1 MDNFSNSKIFPI
13 NSHPTQQFQG
23 RTASVNVRND
33 AEIRPVTNPGYQ
45 SNTSRNGRYNHN
57 NQFGYSQPR
66 REYTSR
72 YPSREPRPYHASQPG
87 PIPQSDYYREKPQP
101 DPNFRQTF
109 VRNSQTIKESYL
121 AVVGQTLYGWMKGN
135 KQEQVQSFMHLMSS
149 VDYALNSIPRYKT
162 TVPVYFNRCD
172 PDVRE
177 LLKNT
182 VPFLSIPSYITY
194 KIIEDAPYSYVDE
207 SGQTVEG
214 TKNLIL
220 FRYKDVDHHE

>member
-1 MDNFSNSKIFPI
+1 MDNFSNSKISPI
-13 NSHPTQQFQG
+13 NSYPTQQFQG
-23 RTASVNVRND
+23 HSAPVSSRSD
-33 AEIRPVTNPGYQ
+33 AEIHPMTDPSYQNAPG
-45 SNTSRNGRYNHN
+45 RNDRYSHN
-57 NQFGYSQPR
+57 SQFGYSQPR
-66 REYTSR
+66 REYVSR
-72 YPSREPRPYHASQPG
+72 YPSREPQPYHAPQPG

-109 VRNSQTIKESYL
+109 V
-121 AVVGQTLYGWMKGN
+121 GQTLYGWMKGN
-135 KQEQVQSFMHLMSS
+135 KQEQVQSFMHLMGS

-172 PDVRE
+172 LEVRE

>member
-1 MDNFSNSKIFPI
+1 MDNFSNSKISPI
-13 NSHPTQQFQG
+13 NSYPTQQFQN
-23 RTASVNVRND
+23 RTAPVSSRSD
-33 AEIRPVTNPGYQ
+33 TEIHPLTNPSYQ
-45 SNTSRNGRYNHN
+45 NGPSRNGRYN
-57 NQFGYSQPR
+57 YSQHR
-66 REYTSR
+66 QEYTAR
-72 YPSREPRPYHASQPG
+72 YPSREPQPCHAPQSG

-121 AVVGQTLYGWMKGN
+121 AVVAQTLYGWMKGN
-135 KQEQVQSFMHLMSS
+135 KQEQVQSFMHLMGS
-149 VDYALNSIPRYKT
+149 VDYALNTIPRYKT

-182 VPFLSIPSYITY
+182 VPFLSIPNYISY
-194 KIIEDAPYSYVDE
+194 KIIEDAPYSYVNE
-207 SGQTVEG
+207 QGQTVEG

-220 FRYKDVDHHE
+220 FRFKDGEHHE